1 MTCFKYTYASRCAV
15 GFKGDPLKLRHIQP
29 PPPPGR
35 PSWHVIISGQV
46 LLLMNDVIY
55 GPPPSFETRF

>member
-15 GFKGDPLKLRHIQP
+15 AFKADPVKLHQIL

-35 PSWHVIISGQV
+35 PSWHVIVSGQV

-55 GPPPSFETRF
+55 GPPSHYEICF